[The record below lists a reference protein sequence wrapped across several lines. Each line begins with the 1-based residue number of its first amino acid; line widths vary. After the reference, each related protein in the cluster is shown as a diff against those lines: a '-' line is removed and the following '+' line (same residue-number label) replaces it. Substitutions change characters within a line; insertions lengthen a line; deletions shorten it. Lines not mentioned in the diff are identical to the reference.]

1 MIVSTNC
8 VSQVIA
14 TLECGKVTGSDGIC
28 AEYLKFSHAKIHTP
42 LGLCFALCIWIDLI
56 ETTVVPIVKN
66 KSGNFSDC
74 NNYRPIALATIV
86 SKIVGSVLLMKCSDY
101 LNSFNNQFG
110 FKSSHSTDLCIYT
123 LKECIVHYKNR
134 GTTIYITLLDAS
146 KAFDRLNYW
155 LLFDKLVK
163 KRVPLFIIKLL

>member
-56 ETTVVPIVKN
+56 ETTIVPIVKN

-74 NNYRPIALATIV
+74 NNYYILSIISAMKNSAPGFNELPAFLMKQCSKLFIKPLCHVLSLSIRQRVFPIELKLAKVLPIYKSDDKHQLKNYRPI
-86 SKIVGSVLLMKCSDY
+86 SVL
-101 LNSFNNQFG
+101 
-110 FKSSHSTDLCIYT
+110 
-123 LKECIVHYKNR
+123 
-134 GTTIYITLLDAS
+134 
-146 KAFDRLNYW
+146 
-155 LLFDKLVK
+155 
-163 KRVPLFIIKLL
+163 PFI